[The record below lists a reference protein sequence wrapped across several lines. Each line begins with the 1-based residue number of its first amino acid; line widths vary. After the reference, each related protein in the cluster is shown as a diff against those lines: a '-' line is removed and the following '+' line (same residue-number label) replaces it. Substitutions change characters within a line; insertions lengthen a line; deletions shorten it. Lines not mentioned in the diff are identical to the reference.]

1 MNKPVK
7 LPEIRKEVFTK
18 ARESLGLSTKDL
30 SGMACLSVRQIE
42 QIENGESSSFYGAQV
57 KVTAAKKVAGLLKLK
72 EEDVFDYGEVAP
84 APKSTPEKVSD
95 SKKEKNPE
103 ANQEVSPEKKVKP
116 SKAGEAKKVES
127 GSEQVAPMKTLE
139 PIGSLDSAKTAKQ
152 VDSKKKLFLI
162 LGIAAALVFS
172 IVNLRPLFFP
182 EPPKEE
188 IVVVE
193 EVVKEPEPEAK
204 PEAKAE
210 VKEDKTDAANKD
222 AAQRF
227 VVQVGAFAD
236 EAKSREVRAKLE
248 KAGFKTYTHVADTKE
263 GKRTRVRVGP
273 FTSRDEADKAAS
285 KIKQLQLQPQV
296 LTL

>member
-1 MNKPVK
+1 MAFFKFRLPTQNTGEVPGNTSNTPAESVEALRRRARHRLIGASVLVVVGVVGFPLLFDTQPRPVSTDIAVDIPDRAAATSK
-7 LPEIRKEVFTK
+7 SSKATPTK
-18 ARESLGLSTKDL
+18 SAPLD
-30 SGMACLSVRQIE
+30 
-42 QIENGESSSFYGAQV
+42 
-57 KVTAAKKVAGLLKLK
+57 AAAGL
-72 EEDVFDYGEVAP
+72 G
-84 APKSTPEKVSD
+84 
-95 SKKEKNPE
+95 
-103 ANQEVSPEKKVKP
+103 
-116 SKAGEAKKVES
+116 
-127 GSEQVAPMKTLE
+127 
-139 PIGSLDSAKTAKQ
+139 
-152 VDSKKKLFLI
+152 
-162 LGIAAALVFS
+162 
-172 IVNLRPLFFP
+172 
-182 EPPKEE
+182 PKEE
-188 IVVVE
+188 VVTAKSEPAHAVAPKLEAKPEAKVE
-193 EVVKEPEPEAK
+193 AKPDVKPEAKTEPKADVKSEAKPEAK

-236 EAKSREVRAKLE
+236 EAKSREVRTKLE

>member
-1 MNKPVK
+1 MAFFKFRLPTQNAGEVPGNTSNTPAESVEALRRRARHRLIGASVLVVVGVVGFPLLFDTQPRPVSTDIAVDIPDRAAATSK
-7 LPEIRKEVFTK
+7 SSKATPTK
-18 ARESLGLSTKDL
+18 SAPLD
-30 SGMACLSVRQIE
+30 
-42 QIENGESSSFYGAQV
+42 
-57 KVTAAKKVAGLLKLK
+57 AAAGL
-72 EEDVFDYGEVAP
+72 G
-84 APKSTPEKVSD
+84 
-95 SKKEKNPE
+95 
-103 ANQEVSPEKKVKP
+103 
-116 SKAGEAKKVES
+116 
-127 GSEQVAPMKTLE
+127 
-139 PIGSLDSAKTAKQ
+139 
-152 VDSKKKLFLI
+152 
-162 LGIAAALVFS
+162 
-172 IVNLRPLFFP
+172 
-182 EPPKEE
+182 PKEE
-188 IVVVE
+188 VVTAKSEPALAVAPKVE
-193 EVVKEPEPEAK
+193 AKPEAKVDAKPDVKPEAKTESKADVKSEAKQEAK

-236 EAKSREVRAKLE
+236 EAKSRDVRAKLE

>member
-1 MNKPVK
+1 MAFFKFRLPTQNAGEVPGNTSNTPAESVEALRRRARHRLIGASVLVVVGVVGFPLLFDTQPRPVSTDIAVDIPDRAAATSK
-7 LPEIRKEVFTK
+7 SSKATPTK
-18 ARESLGLSTKDL
+18 SAPLD
-30 SGMACLSVRQIE
+30 
-42 QIENGESSSFYGAQV
+42 
-57 KVTAAKKVAGLLKLK
+57 AAAGL
-72 EEDVFDYGEVAP
+72 G
-84 APKSTPEKVSD
+84 
-95 SKKEKNPE
+95 
-103 ANQEVSPEKKVKP
+103 
-116 SKAGEAKKVES
+116 
-127 GSEQVAPMKTLE
+127 
-139 PIGSLDSAKTAKQ
+139 
-152 VDSKKKLFLI
+152 
-162 LGIAAALVFS
+162 
-172 IVNLRPLFFP
+172 
-182 EPPKEE
+182 PKEE
-188 IVVVE
+188 VVTA
-193 EVVKEPEPEAK
+193 KSEPALAVAPKVEAK
-204 PEAKAE
+204 PEAKVDAKPDVKPEAKTESKADVKSEVKSEEKPEAKTE

>member
-1 MNKPVK
+1 MAFFKFRLPTQNAGEVPGNTSNTPAESVEALRRRARHRLIGASVLVVVGVVGFPLLFDTQPRPVSTDIAVDIPDRAAATGK
-7 LPEIRKEVFTK
+7 SSKATPTK
-18 ARESLGLSTKDL
+18 SAPLD
-30 SGMACLSVRQIE
+30 
-42 QIENGESSSFYGAQV
+42 
-57 KVTAAKKVAGLLKLK
+57 AAAGL
-72 EEDVFDYGEVAP
+72 G
-84 APKSTPEKVSD
+84 
-95 SKKEKNPE
+95 
-103 ANQEVSPEKKVKP
+103 
-116 SKAGEAKKVES
+116 
-127 GSEQVAPMKTLE
+127 
-139 PIGSLDSAKTAKQ
+139 
-152 VDSKKKLFLI
+152 
-162 LGIAAALVFS
+162 
-172 IVNLRPLFFP
+172 
-182 EPPKEE
+182 PKEE
-188 IVVVE
+188 VVTAKSEPALAVAPKVE
-193 EVVKEPEPEAK
+193 AKPEAKVEAKPDVKPEAKTESKADVKSEAK

-236 EAKSREVRAKLE
+236 EAKSRDVRAKLE